1 MKRLYYLLIV
11 LMGVCMVA
19 CGNDENVDNN
29 REPAVDKIT
38 LSKSVIEVGFE
49 PDTYSVNVTSPY
61 SWDAFS
67 ASDWIEVV
75 TYQGDAGIAEL
86 SFNITTRN
94 AELEKR
100 MGSIVVTNSEHNLVA
115 ELYITQKIFE
125 PTEIAI
131 DRESLTFTADGGEQ
145 SITVT
150 ANFAHKATTDA
161 DWLRI
166 TKFESGY
173 TISASKYMEVEAR
186 TAEVVI
192 SNEKYNISKTI
203 SISQSAFEPILN
215 VEDKSALEFDY
226 KGGEQLILVESNF
239 EYDIATDADWVTLSK
254 TTTGVVVKVSFN
266 RGDARTAEVVISNE
280 KYNISKTISISQSA
294 FEPIL
299 NVEDKSMLEFSYMG
313 GEQSI
318 LVESN
323 FEYDI
328 ATDAD
333 WVTLS
338 KTTTGVVVKVSFNR
352 GDART
357 ANVTISSAKYNFSGK
372 VIPITQQKWEPVSEE
387 YAVDLGLSVK
397 WASCNVGAERP
408 EEYGDYFAWGEISP
422 KESYTEDNCLT
433 YGKSMTDISGKP
445 QYDAATANWG
455 GAWRMPTYSELK
467 ELGSNCTWEW
477 TTLNGV
483 NGRKVTG
490 PNGNSIF
497 LPAAGYRYG
506 TSSYDV
512 GSYGD
517 YWSSAPYEGGGS
529 RAYRLYFY
537 IGYCVWGSGSCYY
550 GQSVRPVLE

>member
-1 MKRLYYLLIV
+1 MQIDITMKRLLS
-11 LMGVCMVA
+11 LMALCCLVFVA
-19 CGNDENVDNN
+19 CSNDENVDNN

-38 LSKSVIEVGFE
+38 LSQAVIEVGFE

-75 TYQGDAGIAEL
+75 TYQGDAGVAEL
-86 SFNITTRN
+86 SFNVTTRN

-115 ELYITQKIFE
+115 ELYITQK
-125 PTEIAI
+125 
-131 DRESLTFTADGGEQ
+131 
-145 SITVT
+145 
-150 ANFAHKATTDA
+150 K
-161 DWLRI
+161 
-166 TKFESGY
+166 
-173 TISASKYMEVEAR
+173 
-186 TAEVVI
+186 
-192 SNEKYNISKTI
+192 
-203 SISQSAFEPILN
+203 FEPILN

-226 KGGEQLILVESNF
+226 KGGEQ
-239 EYDIATDADWVTLSK
+239 
-254 TTTGVVVKVSFN
+254 
-266 RGDARTAEVVISNE
+266 
-280 KYNISKTISISQSA
+280 
-294 FEPIL
+294 
-299 NVEDKSMLEFSYMG
+299 
-313 GEQSI
+313 SI

-328 ATDAD
+328 ATDGD

-338 KTTTGVVVKVSFNR
+338 KTATGVLVKTFVNR
-352 GDART
+352 YDART
-357 ANVTISSAKYNFSGK
+357 ATVTISSAKYNFSGK

-397 WASCNVGAERP
+397 WATCNVGAERP

-422 KESYTEDNCLT
+422 KDSYTSDNCLT
-433 YGKSMTDISGKP
+433 YGVQMPDISGNP

-455 GAWRMPTYSELK
+455 GAWRMPTPSEISELK
-467 ELGSNCTWEW
+467 ENCTWEW

-483 NGRKVTG
+483 NGYNVTG

-497 LPAAGYRYG
+497 LPAAGYRYD
-506 TSSYDV
+506 TSSDGV

-517 YWSSAPYEGGGS
+517 YWSSTPVGDGGYY
-529 RAYRLYFY
+529 AYYLYFDSD
-537 IGYCVWGSGSCYY
+537 GYAWDWNGRYG

>member
-266 RGDARTAEVVISNE
+266 RGDARTA
-280 KYNISKTISISQSA
+280 
-294 FEPIL
+294 
-299 NVEDKSMLEFSYMG
+299 
-313 GEQSI
+313 
-318 LVESN
+318 
-323 FEYDI
+323 
-328 ATDAD
+328 
-333 WVTLS
+333 
-338 KTTTGVVVKVSFNR
+338 
-352 GDART
+352 
-357 ANVTISSAKYNFSGK
+357 NVTISSAKYNFSGK

>member
-1 MKRLYYLLIV
+1 MQIDITMKRLLS
-11 LMGVCMVA
+11 LMALCCLVFVA
-19 CGNDENVDNN
+19 CSNDENVDNN

-38 LSKSVIEVGFE
+38 LSQTVIEVGFE

-75 TYQGDAGIAEL
+75 TYQGDAGVAEL
-86 SFNITTRN
+86 SFNVTTRN

-115 ELYITQKIFE
+115 ELYIIQKIFE
-125 PTEIAI
+125 PTEITI
-131 DRESLTFTADGGEQ
+131 DRESLTFAADGGEQ

-150 ANFAHKATTDA
+150 ANFDHKATTDA

-166 TKFESGY
+166 TKVEAGY

-186 TAEVVI
+186 TADVVI
-192 SNEKYNISKTI
+192 SNEKYNISKTV

-215 VEDKSALEFDY
+215 VEDKPVLEFDY
-226 KGGEQLILVESNF
+226 K
-239 EYDIATDADWVTLSK
+239 
-254 TTTGVVVKVSFN
+254 
-266 RGDARTAEVVISNE
+266 
-280 KYNISKTISISQSA
+280 
-294 FEPIL
+294 
-299 NVEDKSMLEFSYMG
+299 G

-323 FEYDI
+323 FEYNI

-338 KTTTGVVVKVSFNR
+338 KTATGVVVKVSKNFS
-352 GDART
+352 DSRT
-357 ANVTISSAKYNFSGK
+357 ANVTISSAKYNLSGK
-372 VIPITQQKWEPVSEE
+372 TITVTQDAFGADAAGYEW
-387 YAVDLGLSVK
+387 VDLGLSVV
-397 WASCNVGAERP
+397 WATCNVGANSP

-422 KESYTEDNCLT
+422 KDSYTSNNCST
-433 YGKSMTDISGKP
+433 YGKSMSDISGNP

-455 GAWRMPTYSELK
+455 GAWRMPTKAELE
-467 ELGSNCTWEW
+467 ELRSNCTWEW

-483 NGRKVTG
+483 NGRRVTG

-497 LPAAGYRYG
+497 LPAAGERYG
-506 TSSYDV
+506 TSSYYV
-512 GSYGD
+512 GSHGD
-517 YWSSAPYEGGGS
+517 YWSSTPQEGNV
-529 RAYRLYFY
+529 
-537 IGYCVWGSGSCYY
+537 GYACSSYVGSGDYDGLWEERY
-550 GQSVRPVLE
+550 TGQSVRPVIE